1 MLLGGRLAAALAAV
15 VVAGAAA
22 DASTLRWARSG
33 DALTLDPHAQ
43 NEGPTHTLNHQIYE
57 TLVLRH
63 HDGSLMPGLAL
74 SWRVADDPSIWEF
87 QLRPEV
93 RFHDGTPFTADDVV
107 FSLKRALT
115 PTSDMKGM
123 LASVDDV
130 VKVDDDTVHVRTKGP
145 NPILPEN
152 LTNVFIMSKAW
163 AEANNSEAPQDFSR
177 GEESYAAR
185 NANGTGAYRLVSR
198 EPGVTTRLE
207 RFEGYWGK
215 DEYPLEVSEIVY
227 SVIGSA
233 PTRVAAL
240 LSGEIDLVQDM
251 PVQDIERV
259 ASTAGLRV
267 NTGPENRTIFLGLN
281 VGDTELRYSDVRGAN
296 PFADRQV
303 RQAMNMAIDR
313 EAIQKVV
320 MADQAVPAGSI
331 VPPFVGG
338 YRPEFD
344 DLPPRDIDKARA
356 LIAEAGYP
364 DGFSVT
370 LHCPNDRYLN
380 DEKICQAVVG
390 MLGQIGIRVALE
402 ARSKTLHFP
411 EIQRD
416 EVDFYLLGWGV
427 QTYDSE
433 NILTFLYRTKGD
445 RHGGWNGTR
454 YSNPE
459 IDAKIE
465 ALSEEADLD
474 KRNAMIAEVWD
485 ELLPEAIYIAIHHQV
500 LAWGMTDA
508 LDVPVHPDNALWVK
522 EFSLAK

>member
-1 MLLGGRLAAALAAV
+1 
-15 VVAGAAA
+15 
-22 DASTLRWARSG
+22 
-33 DALTLDPHAQ
+33 
-43 NEGPTHTLNHQIYE
+43 
-57 TLVLRH
+57 
-63 HDGSLMPGLAL
+63 
-74 SWRVADDPSIWEF
+74 
-87 QLRPEV
+87 
-93 RFHDGTPFTADDVV
+93 
-107 FSLKRALT
+107 
-115 PTSDMKGM
+115 
-123 LASVDDV
+123 
-130 VKVDDDTVHVRTKGP
+130 
-145 NPILPEN
+145 
-152 LTNVFIMSKAW
+152 
-163 AEANNSEAPQDFSR
+163 
-177 GEESYAAR
+177 
-185 NANGTGAYRLVSR
+185 
-198 EPGVTTRLE
+198 
-207 RFEGYWGK
+207 
-215 DEYPLEVSEIVY
+215 
-227 SVIGSA
+227 
-233 PTRVAAL
+233 
-240 LSGEIDLVQDM
+240 
-251 PVQDIERV
+251 
-259 ASTAGLRV
+259 
-267 NTGPENRTIFLGLN
+267 
-281 VGDTELRYSDVRGAN
+281 
-296 PFADRQV
+296 
-303 RQAMNMAIDR
+303 MNMAIDR
-313 EAIQKVV
+313 EAIRKVV

-331 VPPFVGG
+331 VPPFVNG

-344 DLPPRDIDKARA
+344 DLPPRDLDKARA
-356 LIAEAGYP
+356 LMANAGYP

-380 DEKICQAVVG
+380 DEKICQALVG